1 VPVLARAAVWGA
13 RLAWLA
19 VAVAGGAA
27 VGAALD
33 DHSRT
38 VQLAGTAAA
47 WAGWAVGALAL
58 AVSSVATLTLAR
70 TTVPGSLVVAF
81 AAIVDGAGALNGL
94 AMLAPAI
101 AASSLVVTAEFGRVY
116 LQASAYGDELRFG
129 LRPPIGYLVASAV
142 TWLPT
147 VTAVVLVVPALA
159 GQAWVLG
166 VACFVV
172 AAAGLALLPERWHQ
186 LSRRWLVIVPAGLVV
201 HDPVVLTETLM
212 LRRATI
218 AAVALGDPD
227 APTRPGADLT
237 GPAPGVAV
245 EIRLAEPATT
255 VLAPTVARR
264 DGTAI
269 RADTLLVSPSRPG
282 AALRAAGAAGYPT
295 R

>member
-1 VPVLARAAVWGA
+1 VPVLARATVWGA

-19 VAVAGGAA
+19 VAAGGVA

-38 VQLAGTAAA
+38 VQLASTAAA
-47 WAGWAVGALAL
+47 WAGWALGALAL
-58 AVSSVATLTLAR
+58 ALPSVATLTLAR
-70 TTVPGSLVVAF
+70 TTIPGSLVVAF

-129 LRPPIGYLVASAV
+129 LRPPIGYLIASAI

-166 VACFVV
+166 VVCLVV

-218 AAVALGDPD
+218 AAVALGDTD
-227 APTRPGADLT
+227 ASTTPGADLT
-237 GPAPGVAV
+237 GPAPGLAV
-245 EIRLAEPATT
+245 EIRLAEPADA

-269 RADTLLVSPSRPG
+269 RADTLLVAPSRPG
-282 AALRAAGAAGYPT
+282 AAVKAAAAAGYET
-295 R
+295 T